1 MGHSVR
7 QLARTLQKCNVGK
20 DKKKKKVGKCSQLKE
35 KETWQREDK
44 MLKET
49 EGKDSRGKGRG
60 GEEGKKYP

>member
-1 MGHSVR
+1 M
-7 QLARTLQKCNVGK
+7 
-20 DKKKKKVGKCSQLKE
+20 GKCSQLKE
-35 KETWQREDK
+35 KETWQQEDK